1 MYTDCNLES
10 EAEMKK
16 ILLTG
21 GGTAGH
27 VMPHLALLPYLKDKS
42 YAIDYIGSYYGIE
55 KTLIEK
61 EGIPYYGIASGKL
74 RRYFD
79 WKNFTDLF
87 RIVMGVIQA
96 TYRIRRL
103 KPDVVFSKGGF
114 VTVPVV
120 IGAWINKVPIVL
132 HESDMT
138 PGLANKIALRFANKV
153 CTTFEPTL
161 KYLPS
166 SKGIFTGAPIRK
178 EILEG
183 DKLEGY
189 KFTLL
194 DATKPTLLLT
204 GGSLGAKALNTTL
217 RDCLPVLTETYN
229 IIHLCG
235 KGNLDTSLLNADG
248 YRQYEFIGEELPHL
262 FAMADFVISRA
273 GSNTITEILA
283 LQKPNL
289 LIPLSAKQSR
299 GDQIINAA
307 YYEKAG
313 YSLVLQESDLT
324 TDSLIKSLTT
334 LRDQQASYILN
345 MQKAATAN
353 GTLNILEVIEN
364 N

>member
-1 MYTDCNLES
+1 
-10 EAEMKK
+10 MKK

-27 VMPHLALLPYLKDKS
+27 VMPHLALLPYLKDKA
-42 YAIDYIGSYYGIE
+42 YVVNYIGSYYGIE

-61 EGIPYYGIASGKL
+61 EGITYYGIASGKL

-87 RIVMGVIQA
+87 RILLGILQA

-120 IGAWINKVPIVL
+120 IGAWINQVPVIV

-138 PGLANKIALRFANKV
+138 LGLANRIALRFSQKI

-161 KYLPS
+161 KHLPQ
-166 SKGIFTGAPIRK
+166 SKRVFTGAPIRK
-178 EILEG
+178 EIFEG
-183 DKLEGY
+183 DKSEGY
-189 KFTLL
+189 RFTLL
-194 DATKPTLLLT
+194 DKHKPTLLLT

-217 RDCLPVLTETYN
+217 RACLPRLTKTYN
-229 IIHLCG
+229 VIHLCG

-248 YRQYEFIGEELPHL
+248 YRQYEFIGDELPHL
-262 FAMADFVISRA
+262 FAMADFIISRA

-283 LQKPNL
+283 LKKPNL
-289 LIPLSAKQSR
+289 LIPLSARQSR
-299 GDQIINAA
+299 GDQIINAD

-313 YSLVLQESDLT
+313 YSLVLQESNLT
-324 TDSLIKSLTT
+324 TDRLIESLNT
-334 LRDQQASYILN
+334 LNEQEESYVLN
-345 MQKAATAN
+345 MEKAATAN
-353 GTLNILEVIEN
+353 GTLNILKVIEAY
-364 N
+364 